1 MKLGG
6 RHFKWYKCSMEYWTL
21 ESPNKKKTSSS
32 TGFHGIRRVPLQ
44 MTQVFH
50 GIPWNIP
57 WNSMELWCRQMK
69 YHLVPWNSMVLWD
82 CHFMTCYP
90 GLPRD
95 IPWNS
100 VELWSRQIKK
110 SPSSMG
116 FHGIR
121 RAPFQMTQ
129 VFNEIQWNIT
139 WNSMELWCRQ
149 MKYHLVPWNS
159 RKYSMEFHGTLVP
172 PNEASLN
179 SMEFHG
185 TLRLSFYGM
194 LPWTSKGYSMEIWS
208 RQIKNH
214 RVPWDSREIGRRHFK
229 WDKVFHGIPWNSGA
243 RQMKYHLVPWNSM
256 EYSMEFHGTLVLP
269 NEVSLNS
276 MEFHGTLWLS
286 FYGMLPW
293 TSKGYSM
300 EFHWT
305 LESTN
310 RKSSSSMG
318 FHGIRRAPFQMTQ
331 SVPWNSIE

>member
-1 MKLGG
+1 ML
-6 RHFKWYKCSMEYWTL
+6 YSME
-21 ESPNKKKTSSS
+21 
-32 TGFHGIRRVPLQ
+32 FHGSLVPPNEISLS
-44 MTQVFH
+44 
-50 GIPWNIP
+50 
-57 WNSMELWCRQMK
+57 SMEFDGILRLSF
-69 YHLVPWNSMVLWD
+69 YSIS
-82 CHFMTCYP
+82 CYP
-90 GLPRD
+90 GLPWD

-116 FHGIR
+116 FYGIR

-194 LPWTSKGYSMEIWS
+194 LPWTSKGYSME
-208 RQIKNH
+208 
-214 RVPWDSREIGRRHFK
+214 
-229 WDKVFHGIPWNSGA
+229 FHG
-243 RQMKYHLVPWNSM
+243 
-256 EYSMEFHGTLVLP
+256 
-269 NEVSLNS
+269 
-276 MEFHGTLWLS
+276 
-286 FYGMLPW
+286 
-293 TSKGYSM
+293 
-300 EFHWT
+300 T

-310 RKSSSSMG
+310 KKSSSSMG
-318 FHGIRRAPFQMTQ
+318 FQGNRKAPFQMRQ
-331 SVPWNSIE
+331 SVPWNIPWNSMELWSPPNEISLSSMEFHGIFHGIPWNFGAAKWSIT